1 MKSTQQRGRR
11 GDLIHPRG
19 GYLATRAIL
28 PQHTE
33 DTTNVRQLFCT
44 LEESEGD
51 TDAGDAYAAQ
61 LAQIADRM
69 RDRLAPKWT
78 DLSSRAEKL
87 MERSRTLMKVEDEE
101 DRKGAN
107 VILGKLVK
115 TMNSIQNVLN
125 NELKGANDPEVRA
138 QIELGKLEHK
148 RIQDDRGKCEAGKI
162 TIPGEGMRLDCVK
175 ACTIYEIK
183 PNNSRAISKGKTR
196 AQEYRDGVQRY
207 FDKSDK
213 TKLNERFSD
222 KLQVFLK
229 CIDGNKITLS
239 YDVIAY
245 DFCPADGKLFNDFIV
260 PAD

>member
-78 DLSSRAEKL
+78 DL
-87 MERSRTLMKVEDEE
+87 
-101 DRKGAN
+101 
-107 VILGKLVK
+107 
-115 TMNSIQNVLN
+115 
-125 NELKGANDPEVRA
+125 ELACGEV
-138 QIELGKLEHK
+138 
-148 RIQDDRGKCEAGKI
+148 
-162 TIPGEGMRLDCVK
+162 
-175 ACTIYEIK
+175 
-183 PNNSRAISKGKTR
+183 
-196 AQEYRDGVQRY
+196 DG
-207 FDKSDK
+207 
-213 TKLNERFSD
+213 
-222 KLQVFLK
+222 
-229 CIDGNKITLS
+229 TLS
-239 YDVIAY
+239 NANES
-245 DFCPADGKLFNDFIV
+245 GG
-260 PAD
+260 